1 MPKRS
6 YHSPLREQQAKESR
20 NRILTAALHCFE
32 EHGYAGTTLRMI
44 AEAAGMSA
52 ESVQLSG
59 PKRRLLIDA
68 FTLATTGD
76 EAHRDTPLL
85 DLPGP
90 RIEFAMPSGNDALR
104 ALMTWIADSNL
115 RIWRIW
121 RALEQAAEHDEDVR
135 EEFDALLVRMRNE
148 SLRAV
153 TSLVKRGLRSDV
165 PLRELADHLWLL
177 ALPDQ
182 YHRLCEQSGWSHAKY
197 RRWLCRASS
206 ELLFPNA

>member
-1 MPKRS
+1 M
-6 YHSPLREQQAKESR
+6 
-20 NRILTAALHCFE
+20 RILTAALHCFE

-44 AEAAGMSA
+44 AKAAGMSA

-59 PKRRLLIDA
+59 PKRQLLIDA

-76 EAHRDTPLL
+76 DQHRETPLL

-90 RIEFAMPSGNDALR
+90 KTKFAASSGQDALI

-121 RALEQAAEHDEDVR
+121 RALEQAAEHDVEVR
-135 EEFDALLVRMRNE
+135 NEFDALLVRMRSE

-153 TSLVKRGLRSDV
+153 SSLSKRGLRSQT

-197 RRWLCRASS
+197 RRWLCSASS